1 MYSPAARKLKEL
13 MDHEGIS
20 ESELSRRSKVTQP
33 TIHRIL
39 TGESVDPRPS
49 NLTRLANYFGVPVT
63 DFLPG
68 NANKRYMRIEDAME
82 SHGWNQAKDLPD
94 GDFVF
99 LHQLNKIK
107 AGKEGAVD
115 GEWPAQKVRYP
126 FRTDWIKRTKPRSM
140 KHLMVMQITNNS
152 MAPYIQSGDAVLLDI
167 KKTRISNGQV
177 YAIIFQ
183 GKTILKRLYRQGSKT
198 ILSSDNKTDPANKY
212 DLELSG
218 TERSDLEIIGQ
229 VVWRGG

>member
-1 MYSPAARKLKEL
+1 
-13 MDHEGIS
+13 MDRG
-20 ESELSRRSKVTQP
+20 LV
-33 TIHRIL
+33 L
-39 TGESVDPRPS
+39 
-49 NLTRLANYFGVPVT
+49 L
-63 DFLPG
+63 
-68 NANKRYMRIEDAME
+68 
-82 SHGWNQAKDLPD
+82 
-94 GDFVF
+94 
-99 LHQLNKIK
+99 
-107 AGKEGAVD
+107 
-115 GEWPAQKVRYP
+115 
-126 FRTDWIKRTKPRSM
+126 
-140 KHLMVMQITNNS
+140 
-152 MAPYIQSGDAVLLDI
+152 IQSGDAVLLDI